1 MINKLINKIILV
13 VVFLLAV
20 DITYAQN
27 IVRPGSGTTP
37 PNSGVGGVGP
47 GARPRTPIDMYE
59 GALMIVATSMI
70 AGYYFVR
77 NRRQVN

>member
-1 MINKLINKIILV
+1 MKYISNKVLV
-13 VVFLLAV
+13 LVLSVFFTTAM
-20 DITYAQN
+20 AQN
-27 IVRPGSGTTP
+27 INVNNQMPRPMSG
-37 PNSGVGGVGP
+37 NGND
-47 GARPRTPIDMYE
+47 ADMEDTPIDMYE